1 MPGRLPTLRLLA
13 LIGAVSGFLAAQPAA
28 GETLIAV
35 PSGWRLATE
44 RMGGFPSE
52 GLQLYVLEV
61 PGTRAFCLAWDTRSP
76 AVAFKPVLGAS
87 ARTPTQF
94 ANADASVVFAAVN
107 AGYFG
112 GNQSY
117 SLVQR
122 DGTVLSP
129 NIKSVSRTFQGASVS
144 YFPTRAALGLSAT
157 GNLTADWIYHV
168 GSGNASI
175 HAYSAPS
182 PNRAGEAP
190 QPVPTATFP
199 AGGSP
204 WVMQNALGGS
214 PMLVRDGAVRITDS
228 EELIEVNNTS
238 RRPRTA
244 MGFTSAGVLLTVV
257 IEGDNPA
264 GAAGMTLAETAAL
277 MRTLGCVAAIN
288 LDGGGSTSMNVGG
301 SLTVRPGDGAE
312 RPVMSA
318 LLLTDPVR
326 TVNAVAPPRINAA
339 PWGATVSAGSPFHLQ
354 VEAEGGA
361 LGYQWSLDGRMLA
374 GETRAALS
382 RARATAA
389 DAGEYVVSVRNAL
402 GAVVSPAARVVVSSA
417 APGELVNLA
426 VRAVAGAGD
435 DTLIVGFAVRGGA
448 ETILARGV
456 GPALAELGVS
466 GVLEDP
472 RLDLLSAAGVVVDG
486 NDDWVAASVSPV
498 AAKAGAFPL
507 TPGSRD
513 AALVTRVAEGVHM
526 VSATAARGA
535 LRGSLLVEVYDTAAG
550 GGTLGNLSARARA
563 TGGGGELIA
572 GFVVRG
578 EAAATLLVRAVGPSL
593 ANFGLT
599 DALRAPRLTLM
610 SGAAPLAANVG
621 WATAPNAAEAR
632 RTAERA
638 GAFPLS
644 GAAADSLLLVTLP
657 PGAYTAVI
665 AAPEGAGGVALVE
678 LYDVR

>member
-1 MPGRLPTLRLLA
+1 MPGRVPTLRLLA
-13 LIGAVSGFLAAQPAA
+13 LIVAFPGFPAAQPAA
-28 GETLIAV
+28 GETLIAL

-44 RMGGFPSE
+44 RMGGFPAE
-52 GLQLYVLEV
+52 GLQLYTLESSAA
-61 PGTRAFCLAWDTRSP
+61 RAFCLAWDTRSP
-76 AVAFKPVLGAS
+76 AAVFKPVLGAS

-94 ANADASVVFAAVN
+94 AAADAAVVFAAVN

-122 DGTVLSP
+122 DGAVLSP
-129 NIKSVSRTFQGASVS
+129 NIKSVSRTYQGASVS
-144 YFPTRAALGLSAT
+144 YFPTRAALGLSAA
-157 GNLTADWIYHV
+157 GSLTADWIYHT
-168 GSGNASI
+168 GAGNAQI
-175 HAYSAPS
+175 YTYPAPS

-190 QPVPTATFP
+190 QPVPTAAFP

-204 WVMQNALGGS
+204 WVMQHALGGA
-214 PMLVRDGAVRITDS
+214 PMLVRDGVVRVSDG
-228 EELIEVNNTS
+228 EELIDVNNTS

-257 IEGDNPA
+257 IEGDNPS
-264 GAAGMTLAETAAL
+264 GPAGMTLAETAAL
-277 MRTLGCVAAIN
+277 MRALGCVAAIN

-301 SLTVRPGDGAE
+301 SLILRPGDGAE

-318 LLLTDPVR
+318 LLFTDPVR

-354 VEAEGGA
+354 VGAEGGA
-361 LGYQWSLDGRMLA
+361 LVYQWSLDGRMLE

-382 RARATAA
+382 RARATVA
-389 DAGEYVVSVRNAL
+389 DAGEYGVSVRNAL
-402 GAVVSPAARVVVSSA
+402 GTGFAPPVRVVVSPA

-472 RLDLLSAAGVVVDG
+472 RLDLLSAAGVAIDG
-486 NDDWVAASVSPV
+486 NDDWVAASVGPV
-498 AAKAGAFPL
+498 AARVGAFPL

-526 VSATAARGA
+526 VAATAARGA
-535 LRGSLLVEVYDTAAG
+535 PRGSLLVEVYDTAAG
-550 GGTLGNLSARARA
+550 GGALGNLSARSRV
-563 TGGGGELIA
+563 TGGGGELIV

-578 EAAATLLVRAVGPSL
+578 ETAATLLVRAVGPSL

-610 SGAAPLAANVG
+610 AGAAPLAANIG
-621 WATAPNAAEAR
+621 WATAPNATEAR
-632 RTAERA
+632 RAAERA

-665 AAPEGAGGVALVE
+665 APPEGAGGVALVE
-678 LYDVR
+678 LYEVR